1 MAEEEIVITGFSA
14 RFPQADDLA
23 EFKEKLYAG
32 VDFVTD
38 DEARWPRG
46 HLGLPK
52 RSGKIR
58 DLSVFDAR
66 FFGVHP
72 KQAHQMDPQM
82 RLLMETSYEAIVD
95 AGYDPETLRGRN
107 IGVFV
112 GCSDSESGEVFSSD
126 ADKVDGYNI
135 IGCSRALFSNRVSY
149 VLDFCGPSISVDTA
163 CSSTMTALNQAMQAL
178 RSGQCEAALV
188 AGCNVNLKPT
198 TALSYQRLGMLSP
211 DGKCMSFDSRGDGFT
226 RSETVGAF
234 FLQRVSE
241 ARRIYAKVIH
251 TKATVDGYKVQ
262 GITYPS
268 AKAQKKLLRD
278 TYSEA
283 NVDPRKLE
291 YIEAHGT
298 GTKAGDQQEMEAIAS
313 VFCQPGRARPLMVG
327 AVKSNVGHGEAASGL
342 SSIAKVVLAMETGTI
357 AGNLHFEEANPN
369 IPSLHDGSV
378 KVVANCTPFNGG
390 MVGLNSFGI
399 GGSGAHVI
407 LESNLEPRVECAPR
421 ESPALPRLI
430 LMCGRSQESLMNTLD
445 RMEAEGPYP
454 DAAYALL
461 NRVGQPSIQRFPYR
475 GFVVVPADGTRKEA
489 VKVVE
494 QAQLEKRPLWF
505 VFSGMGCQWN
515 GMARQMMHFE
525 VFARSIRKSADVLKQ
540 FGIELTDVVTSDEV
554 VNNNVASVLASVA
567 AVQVALVDLLRAVG
581 VQPDGVLGHSVGETA
596 CAYADNCL
604 TAEQC
609 VLCAYWRGHCVD
621 AGNVQGGAMAI
632 IGLTWEEA
640 TKRCRDGVVPACHN
654 AEDSVTISGPADAVA
669 ALVAEL
675 KAERVFVR
683 EFDSM
688 NVAFHSKYV
697 ESIGPPIREALE
709 KVVPEPRRR
718 SDRWVSTS
726 VTARRWHEPAAQFA
740 SGEYYVNNLLSP
752 VLFRDALQHVPD
764 DAILI
769 EIAPHCLLKPIL
781 TRTLGSGAT
790 CLGLMKRDAD
800 NLTFFLSTLGK
811 LHTLGVQLDLSTLY
825 PPVPWPVPR
834 GTPPIS
840 HLVSWDHSQ
849 RWTVAKW
856 SDFPGNAQSTE
867 DVVEVDLEANEGD
880 AYLTGHQLD
889 GRILFPAA
897 GYLVLAWKYLAK
909 CSSKPFQEVP
919 VTFENVTL
927 HRAIILPRRGPV
939 RLVVNI
945 MRASGEFEICE
956 AGKVAANGRIRMAE
970 EEEKILFK
978 ETPEPPVEAVTYELD
993 TKDIYK
999 EFRLRGYE
1007 YGGSFQGI
1015 LQADLEGSFGKI
1027 KWEDNWVTF
1036 LDSMLQFRI
1045 LANPQRVFRL
1055 PVKIQSC
1062 RVDPEL
1068 HVRVARGSGDA
1079 GMHMV
1084 HDGCLNSYRAGGV
1097 AIRGLKETIAPRP
1110 RQQPVPRLD
1119 EYKFVPY
1126 IDDEESA
1133 HERET
1138 CVREYVEMCSV
1149 VTGRIISTSGKNT
1162 SDVIKLEKNSCKPPG
1177 KVPSRNI
1184 ETPEESRIMLRV
1196 LTNIEK
1202 NMESPAST
1210 LASTV
1215 QSALAA
1221 CENDLDKDLLNTA
1234 LFQEDPLR
1242 HLLDVAVENT
1252 SAKRI
1257 RVVELALE
1265 QSGWLLAP
1273 LVCSL
1278 LPLSN
1283 TSLKIEYIIAH
1294 PNPESLSSTE
1304 VAKGARKVVWDMTS
1318 KNRTDLSEADLIV
1331 VRNAPSE
1338 ISCLEALAE
1347 HLSMHCNDRAFI
1359 LLGHRTTLTPAEVF
1373 LSNEAKV
1380 PLAHYAKEIVVS
1392 VFAASGFCLVGR
1404 KSNNFSA
1411 VLLLRKPNL
1420 TAAGAHQGV
1429 VRVENSS
1436 FKWVDTLKTKI
1447 LQCEN
1452 EPMGQNVWLL
1462 ADNSCASGIVGLMNC
1477 LRVERG
1483 TSRIRCLLD
1492 ASQRPSSN
1500 SADLMQES
1508 LKNKKILERDLVMNV
1523 YRDGQ
1528 WGSFRHLTTQRC
1540 GEPRKHT
1547 EYAFLDVQ
1555 TRGDLSTLHWLES
1568 PLSCTTPS
1576 EHPEKVF
1583 CSVCYAPLN
1592 FRDVMLATGKLSP
1605 SSLFDD
1611 VLIPE
1616 YLLGVEFSGRDPQGR
1631 RIMGL
1636 VAAQGMATV
1645 VAADPDFLW
1654 EVPDAWS
1661 LEEASTVPA
1670 AYSTAYY
1677 ALLVRGDMRPGESLL
1692 VHSGSGGV
1700 GQAAITVALSMGC
1713 IVFTTVGSKEKRE
1726 FLKRRFPQLED
1737 RHIASSRDLS
1747 FEEHVLRETK
1757 GKGVDL
1763 VLNSLSEEKL
1773 EASVRCLAAH
1783 GRFLEIGKCDLAKE
1797 SSLGMSVFLKKAM
1810 FCAIQLD
1817 TVHGKGPFAVQEQRR
1832 LKELVQEGIASGVV
1846 RPLDSNPF
1854 SVDKAEEA
1862 FRFMSSGRHI
1872 GKVVLEVHP
1881 EECTPEM
1888 APASPLVV
1896 EALART
1902 WFYEQKSYVIIGG
1915 LGGFG
1920 LELAEWMVSR
1930 GCRKLLLSSR
1940 SGVRTGY
1947 QKRCLRRWQQ
1957 SGVEV
1962 IVSTADASTEDG
1974 ARVII
1979 EEALAIGPI
1988 GGIFNLALVLRE
2000 ALLDNQTAELF
2011 EVVCRIKVHGT
2022 HHLDELSRKFCPE
2035 LDHFVAFSS
2044 IACGH
2049 GNVGQ
2054 TPYGYANSVMER
2066 ICERRVAD
2074 GLPGLAIQWGAIGDV
2089 GALREGKDADVAVA
2103 AYAPQRIGSCL
2114 SVLDRFFNQGK
2125 PVVSSFVK
2133 IEESSNRDEP
2143 EVKTR
2148 DIIHRIS
2155 HIFGVKDPESLDPNL
2170 SLGDFGMD
2178 SLIGVEVQQTLE
2190 RDYDIIMS
2198 MTEIR
2203 KLTLNG
2209 LREIGAGA
2217 GHKSPAAE
2225 SEAKS
2230 PGRKDSAHKWQV
2242 PRLKL
2247 AEELIPDR
2255 VLVEM
2260 NGIEGSAALFV
2271 VHSIQGHVNA
2281 LFELAAYLPIRTIGL
2296 QRTADIPVRSIKE
2309 MAAIYRQKLKK
2320 VQPTGPY
2327 HLAGYS
2333 FGAAV
2338 AFELAVQLQASGAS
2352 VNSLTLLDG
2361 APRYVAALWS
2371 HHEIS
2376 FQGNETDADAFKIC
2390 AFLMQ
2395 YIDIDV
2401 LKVRHQLSQCAT
2413 WEAMQEVAVDILL
2426 RAFPVM
2432 RLSRADVAMAMQSFR
2447 DFIMVA
2453 SNYEPDAMFCGDVV
2467 LVKASRQ
2474 RDMARLL
2481 PPDYGLSEFVQGKVE
2496 VKTVT
2501 GSHEQFILGQGAR
2514 QCAAI
2519 ISQQVAT

>member
-1 MAEEEIVITGFSA
+1 MVQEEIAITGFSA

-32 VDFVTD
+32 IDFVTD

-149 VLDFCGPSISVDTA
+149 VLDFCG
-163 CSSTMTALNQAMQAL
+163 N
-178 RSGQCEAALV
+178 
-188 AGCNVNLKPT
+188 
-198 TALSYQRLGMLSP
+198 
-211 DGKCMSFDSRGDGFT
+211 GFT

-262 GITYPS
+262 GITFPS

-313 VFCQPGRARPLMVG
+313 VFCQPGRERPLMVG
-327 AVKSNVGHGEAASGL
+327 AVKSNVGHGEAASGV

-378 KVVANCTPFNGG
+378 KVVANCTAFNGG
-390 MVGLNSFGI
+390 M
-399 GGSGAHVI
+399 
-407 LESNLEPRVECAPR
+407 
-421 ESPALPRLI
+421 
-430 LMCGRSQESLMNTLD
+430 
-445 RMEAEGPYP
+445 
-454 DAAYALL
+454 
-461 NRVGQPSIQRFPYR
+461 
-475 GFVVVPADGTRKEA
+475 
-489 VKVVE
+489 
-494 QAQLEKRPLWF
+494 
-505 VFSGMGCQWN
+505 
-515 GMARQMMHFE
+515 
-525 VFARSIRKSADVLKQ
+525 
-540 FGIELTDVVTSDEV
+540 
-554 VNNNVASVLASVA
+554 
-567 AVQVALVDLLRAVG
+567 
-581 VQPDGVLGHSVGETA
+581 
-596 CAYADNCL
+596 
-604 TAEQC
+604 
-609 VLCAYWRGHCVD
+609 
-621 AGNVQGGAMAI
+621 
-632 IGLTWEEA
+632 
-640 TKRCRDGVVPACHN
+640 
-654 AEDSVTISGPADAVA
+654 
-669 ALVAEL
+669 
-675 KAERVFVR
+675 
-683 EFDSM
+683 
-688 NVAFHSKYV
+688 
-697 ESIGPPIREALE
+697 
-709 KVVPEPRRR
+709 VVPEPRRR

-769 EIAPHCLLKPIL
+769 EIAPHCLLK
-781 TRTLGSGAT
+781 
-790 CLGLMKRDAD
+790 
-800 NLTFFLSTLGK
+800 
-811 LHTLGVQLDLSTLY
+811 
-825 PPVPWPVPR
+825 
-834 GTPPIS
+834 
-840 HLVSWDHSQ
+840 
-849 RWTVAKW
+849 
-856 SDFPGNAQSTE
+856 STE

-909 CSSKPFQEVP
+909 CSGKPFQEVP

-939 RLVVNI
+939 RFVVNI

-978 ETPEPPVEAVTYELD
+978 ETSETPVEAVTYELD
-993 TKDIYK
+993 AKDIYK

-1015 LQADLEGSFGKI
+1015 LQADLE
-1027 KWEDNWVTF
+1027 
-1036 LDSMLQFRI
+1036 
-1045 LANPQRVFRL
+1045 
-1055 PVKIQSC
+1055 
-1062 RVDPEL
+1062 
-1068 HVRVARGSGDA
+1068 

-1110 RQQPVPRLD
+1110 REMQVPRLD

-1138 CVREYVEMCSV
+1138 CVRDYVEMCSV

-1184 ETPEESRIMLRV
+1184 EAPEESRIMLRV

-1202 NMESPAST
+1202 NIESPAST

-1215 QSALAA
+1215 QSALAV
-1221 CENDLDKDLLNTA
+1221 CGNDLDKDLLNTA

-1265 QSGWLLAP
+1265 QSGGLLAP

-1294 PNPESLSSTE
+1294 PYPESLSSME
-1304 VAKGARKVVWDMTS
+1304 VPKGARKVVWDMTS

-1359 LLGHRTTLTPAEVF
+1359 LLGHRTALTPAEVF
-1373 LSNEAKV
+1373 LSNEAKI
-1380 PLAHYAKEIVVS
+1380 PITHYAKETVAS

-1429 VRVENSS
+1429 VRVKNSS

-1483 TSRIRCLLD
+1483 TSRISGAPHQQTFKSGAPRLRC
-1492 ASQRPSSN
+1492 A
-1500 SADLMQES
+1500 
-1508 LKNKKILERDLVMNV
+1508 
-1523 YRDGQ
+1523 
-1528 WGSFRHLTTQRC
+1528 
-1540 GEPRKHT
+1540 
-1547 EYAFLDVQ
+1547 
-1555 TRGDLSTLHWLES
+1555 
-1568 PLSCTTPS
+1568 
-1576 EHPEKVF
+1576 
-1583 CSVCYAPLN
+1583 
-1592 FRDVMLATGKLSP
+1592 
-1605 SSLFDD
+1605 DD

-1616 YLLGVEFSGRDPQGR
+1616 YLLGVEFSGRDPKGR
-1631 RIMGL
+1631 RVMGL

-1677 ALLVRGDMRPGESLL
+1677 ALLVRGNMRTGESLL

-1846 RPLDSNPF
+1846 RPLDTNPF

-1872 GKVVLEVHP
+1872 GKVVLEV
-1881 EECTPEM
+1881 
-1888 APASPLVV
+1888 
-1896 EALART
+1896 
-1902 WFYEQKSYVIIGG
+1902 
-1915 LGGFG
+1915 
-1920 LELAEWMVSR
+1920 
-1930 GCRKLLLSSR
+1930 
-1940 SGVRTGY
+1940 
-1947 QKRCLRRWQQ
+1947 
-1957 SGVEV
+1957 
-1962 IVSTADASTEDG
+1962 
-1974 ARVII
+1974 
-1979 EEALAIGPI
+1979 
-1988 GGIFNLALVLRE
+1988 LRE

-2011 EVVCRIKVHGT
+2011 EAVCRIKVDGT
-2022 HHLDELSRKFCPE
+2022 RHLDELSRKFCPE

-2044 IACGH
+2044 VTCGH

-2133 IEESSNRDEP
+2133 IEESSNREEP
-2143 EVKTR
+2143 KVKTR

-2209 LREIGAGA
+2209 LREIGEGA

-2230 PGRKDSAHKWQV
+2230 QGWKDSAHKWQV

-2260 NGIEGSAALFV
+2260 NGIEGSAPLFV

-2309 MAAIYRQKLKK
+2309 MAAIYRQKLKQ

-2401 LKVRHQLSQCAT
+2401 LKVRHQLNQCAT
-2413 WEAMQEVAVDILL
+2413 WDAMQEVAVDTLL

-2432 RLSRADVAMAMQSFR
+2432 RLSRADVATAMQSFR
-2447 DFIMVA
+2447 DFITAA
-2453 SNYEPDAMFCGDVV
+2453 SNYEPDAKFCGDVV

-2481 PPDYGLSEFVQGKVE
+2481 PSDYGLSEFVQGKVE

-2501 GSHEQFILGQGAR
+2501 GSHEQFILGQGAQ

-2519 ISQQVAT
+2519 ISQQVLQ